1 MRFITKMW
9 MEAKGTVLLRVFIS
23 GWLHHVADTVLA
35 VLDMMFQFVRVR
47 QQWHLDKSRLTESSL
62 KWMAF
67 AYQFQGALNHGLHKR
82 IPCSVSYKKRKKRK
96 IWQILFFFLSAHT
109 GLTLPSLSSMAMLL
123 GAKRLIISLC
133 APVG

>member
-1 MRFITKMW
+1 MRFITKMR

-23 GWLHHVADTVLA
+23 GCLHHVADTVLA

-47 QQWHLDKSRLTESSL
+47 QQWHLNKSRLTESSL

-82 IPCSVSYKKRKKRK
+82 ILGSVSYKKRKKRK
-96 IWQILFFFLSAHT
+96 IWQILFSLSAHT
-109 GLTLPSLSSMAMLL
+109 GLTLHSLSSMAMLL